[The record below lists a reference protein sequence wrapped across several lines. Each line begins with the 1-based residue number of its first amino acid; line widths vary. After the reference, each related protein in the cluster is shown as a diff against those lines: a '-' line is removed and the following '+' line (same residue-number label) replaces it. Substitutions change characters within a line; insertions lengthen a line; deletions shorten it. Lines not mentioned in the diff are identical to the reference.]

1 MGDVSAVTGA
11 AESAGASDAL
21 GSGSGV
27 TSEVGSGGSVES
39 DGSGVPG
46 SDVGASVGVSDGVG
60 ELDVEG
66 SGVPGALVV
75 PGVGADVGRVGPEGA
90 EGTSLLGAGELPG
103 CVVGAEEPLG
113 VVLVA
118 PVPGAPVDDGSGAG
132 AAEVGSSVSAGVGSG
147 RVGAVSVG
155 SLEVSVGSLEVS
167 AGGRGASLVAGSGGG
182 TGTAVVEGAS
192 EEPAGE
198 DEACGRRTAAGV
210 RAAS

>member
-1 MGDVSAVTGA
+1 MGDVSAVAGA

-155 SLEVSVGSLEVS
+155 SLEVS

>member
-155 SLEVSVGSLEVS
+155 SLEVS

-210 RAAS
+210 RAEIGRAHV

>member
-155 SLEVSVGSLEVS
+155 SLEVS